1 MQKKMWMTNIKH
13 TDSNMVDFKY
23 FGFQTLIRHLE
34 FTTLGGQMLTNVDKF
49 YVGVSFFGKWTKQS
63 Q

>member
-23 FGFQTLIRHLE
+23 FGFQTLSRHLE

-49 YVGVSFFGKWTKQS
+49 MLVYLSLVNGPNNL
-63 Q
+63 